1 MRCAQRGCKLP
12 NDATTAEGAVC
23 PVCHNPLI
31 VVIEPEAERR
41 AKLATSDPVAHDQ
54 AATDA
59 AAEVS
64 QEKPPVVGED
74 GPLLAV
80 AE

>member
-1 MRCAQRGCKLP
+1 MRCAQRGCKSP

-31 VVIEPEAERR
+31 VAIEPE
-41 AKLATSDPVAHDQ
+41 
-54 AATDA
+54 DA
-59 AAEVS
+59 AEFSGEVS
-64 QEKPPVVGED
+64 QEQLPVVGED
-74 GPLLAV
+74 GHPIPAV